1 MDRMRCSRFVLTLF
15 SCPEYVLITYQRN
28 MPTSLQKDVADEGAD
43 QLVDAPEIGTDDEHG
58 DDDDD
63 GSLDR
68 LGPVRPVD
76 LAELGHR
83 LADEATAAAGLVL
96 QRRDRSATRCSRLRQ
111 AARLAHRLVTGCATG
126 VAPLPAGLV
135 GHRLTG
141 LAMDRV
147 GAAPTAVLLELD
159 PVGRVSLRLLGL
171 VVPSLA
177 LRAGERDCDSDSGCH
192 GFFSLSGTEK
202 GAR

>member
-43 QLVDAPEIGTDDEHG
+43 QLVDAPEIGADDEHG

-76 LAELGHR
+76 LAELGDG
-83 LADEATAAAGLVL
+83 LADEATA
-96 QRRDRSATRCSRLRQ
+96 T
-111 AARLAHRLVTGCATG
+111 ARLALQRSDRRTTGC
-126 VAPLPAGLV
+126 
-135 GHRLTG
+135 
-141 LAMDRV
+141 
-147 GAAPTAVLLELD
+147 
-159 PVGRVSLRLLGL
+159 GR
-171 VVPSLA
+171 
-177 LRAGERDCDSDSGCH
+177 
-192 GFFSLSGTEK
+192 
-202 GAR
+202 